1 MGRTLVDFR
10 LTVQTRETGV
20 CAVARVT
27 IYIVNASAV
36 VAEIRHTIVNVCFT
50 VRASKPRKTM
60 TRVHVYIIDANGVV
74 VAWTRRTVV
83 DICAAV
89 VSCITDIAEALLLR
103 CSRVVQTRAVLVV
116 H

>member
-1 MGRTLVDFR
+1 M
-10 LTVQTRETGV
+10 
-20 CAVARVT
+20 
-27 IYIVNASAV
+27 VNASAV
-36 VAEIRHTIVNVCFT
+36 VAGIRHTIVNVCFAM
-50 VRASKPRKTM
+50 RAVEPRHTF
-60 TRVHVYIIDANGVV
+60 TCVHVYAVDACGVV
-74 VAWTRRTVV
+74 VTWTGRTVV